1 MTSKAIARIVPI
13 KCEEFDP
20 REPFYVFT
28 VNDFGEGLKGK
39 LMDGAPYS
47 LPKRHWKV
55 EMLPVEWDG
64 EGLPPV
70 GAIIEVESPR
80 HGWVEATVTA
90 VTDNW
95 IVAKYSDGAE
105 FAGCHRILKDGVFIN
120 HHTTF
125 RPIRSARDKAVEA
138 MTNWRNVPTRI
149 NETYYHAVYD
159 AIAAGKIPG
168 VKLDN

>member
-13 KCEEFDP
+13 NGNSWPEF
-20 REPFYVFT
+20 YAAT
-28 VNDFGEGLKGK
+28 VNESSDAWEGIKDDGKG
-39 LMDGAPYS
+39 YHCY
-47 LPKRHWKV
+47 KRHWKV

-70 GAIIEVESPR
+70 GTIIEVESPR

-125 RPIRSARDKAVEA
+125 RPIRSARDKAVDKMLHTFVE
-138 MTNWRNVPTRI
+138 NNYESTRV
-149 NETYYHAVYD
+149 AVSAIYD
-159 AIAAGKIPG
+159 AIKSGTITI
-168 VKLDN
+168 D

>member
-13 KCEEFDP
+13 GEQDG
-20 REPFYVFT
+20 RRSFYAAT
-28 VNDFGEGLKGK
+28 VNESSDAWEGIKDDGKG
-39 LMDGAPYS
+39 YHCY
-47 LPKRHWKV
+47 KRHWKV

-70 GAIIEVESPR
+70 GTECDVITKHNITVRATILFVGDDLVVVKSSNGEQYVHIKEVQ
-80 HGWVEATVTA
+80 
-90 VTDNW
+90 
-95 IVAKYSDGAE
+95 
-105 FAGCHRILKDGVFIN
+105 
-120 HHTTF
+120 F

-138 MTNWRNVPTRI
+138 LSIIIMESHADDDDNMNT
-149 NETYYHAVYD
+149 ETYIYD